1 MPHAHASRS
10 LRLRPGLI
18 TAASH
23 SYDQN
28 AGLPPCMKVA
38 QPQALPNSS
47 SLSVQVVAKARL
59 GSISPRKQNLALR
72 AICRVRISSLLA
84 WLSSLKRSVCDATA
98 SARSLSALACEKADP
113 ASEFPHSVLAR
124 FSVRGKVQSSGY
136 LRQAA
141 VKSLGELACKDS
153 ILGRGEGWG
162 SVVCPTSGASTTL
175 LQWCVQLQFAARLC
189 MRDFSERSPNC
200 VTNLN
205 PKP

>member
-84 WLSSLKRSVCDATA
+84 WLSSLKCSVCDATA

-153 ILGRGEGWG
+153 ILGPW
-162 SVVCPTSGASTTL
+162 
-175 LQWCVQLQFAARLC
+175 
-189 MRDFSERSPNC
+189 
-200 VTNLN
+200 
-205 PKP
+205 